1 MAYKLFAKGNIQIAA
16 TTTWYEENGSATGSP
31 AHGTP
36 TVVTTC
42 DWKSVDSATTT
53 RAAAPVAAGSNSY
66 HKYNYVKFSGTFN
79 EISDAK
85 FAHTAGTLG
94 TGISL
99 KGKVTSTYAT
109 PATSALSGSTD
120 ITGTTPIASGMAVLL
135 STVGPQGAGATASI
149 NAEGY
154 TQYIVTQVQTTSSA
168 AAGDSGTATLTVQ
181 YNEN

>member
-1 MAYKLFAKGNIQIAA
+1 MAA
-16 TTTWYEENGSATGSP
+16 TTTWYEENGSATGTP

-36 TVVTTC
+36 TAVTTC

-94 TGISL
+94 SGISL

-109 PATSALSGSTD
+109 PATSALASATD
-120 ITGTTPIASGMAVLL
+120 ITSTTAIGSGMAVLL
-135 STVGPQGAGATASI
+135 STVGPQGANPTAAI
-149 NAEGY
+149 TAEGY
-154 TQYIVTQVQTTSSA
+154 TQYIVTQVQTTNAA

>member
-1 MAYKLFAKGNIQIAA
+1 MAA
-16 TTTWYEENGSATGSP
+16 TTTWYEDNGSATGSP

-42 DWKSVDSATTT
+42 DWKSADSATTT
-53 RAAAPVAAGSNSY
+53 RADAPVAAGSNSY

-79 EISDAK
+79 EISDVK

-99 KGKVTSTYAT
+99 KGKITSTYAT
-109 PATSALSGSTD
+109 PATSALAGASD
-120 ITGTTPIASGMAVLL
+120 ITSTTAINSGMAVLL
-135 STVGPQGAGATASI
+135 STAGPYGASPAAAIT
-149 NAEGY
+149 AEGY
-154 TQYIVTQVQTTSSA
+154 TQYIVTQVQTTSAA

>member
-1 MAYKLFAKGNIQIAA
+1 MAA
-16 TTTWYEENGSATGSP
+16 TTTWYEENGAATGSP
-31 AHGTP
+31 AHGSAS
-36 TVVTTC
+36 VVTTC
-42 DWKSVDSATTT
+42 DWKSADSATTT

-66 HKYNYVKFSGTFN
+66 QKFNYVKFTGVFN

-99 KGKVTSTYAT
+99 KGKVTSTYTT
-109 PATSALSGSTD
+109 PSTSAMTGATD
-120 ITGTTPIASGMAVLL
+120 ITSTTDIASGMTVLL
-135 STVGPQGAGATASI
+135 STVGPQGANPAAAITS
-149 NAEGY
+149 EGY
-154 TQYIVTQVQTTSSA
+154 TQYIVTQVQTINSA